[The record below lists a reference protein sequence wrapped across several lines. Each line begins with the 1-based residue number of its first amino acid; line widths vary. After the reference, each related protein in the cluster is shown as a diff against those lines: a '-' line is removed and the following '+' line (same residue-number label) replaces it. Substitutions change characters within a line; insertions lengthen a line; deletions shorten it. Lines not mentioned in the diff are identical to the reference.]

1 MKSEFSNLQTIAREI
16 RIEVIKML
24 AEAGS
29 GHTAGSLGMAD
40 IFTALYFGGILEK
53 DKEKLVLSN
62 GHICPVLYASLAM
75 AGYFPKEE
83 LLTLRKINSRLQGHP
98 KALEI
103 PGVEVTSGPLGQGF
117 SQAVGMA
124 LAGDSVYCITSDG
137 EHDEGETWEAI
148 MMAAKYKLFNLTVIV
163 DRNNIQI
170 DGTTDKVMPLEPLKE
185 KYLAFNWNALEIDGH
200 NFEEIFKAV
209 EEAKRIIDRPTVI
222 ICKTIPGKGV
232 AFMENDYRWH
242 GKAPNKEES
251 EKAIEELKNG

>member
-1 MKSEFSNLQTIAREI
+1 MTNEELKDIAKEI

-29 GHTAGSLGMAD
+29 GHSAGSLGMAD
-40 IFTALYFGGILEK
+40 VFAALYFGGILDK
-53 DKEKLVLSN
+53 DKDKLVLSN
-62 GHICPVLYASLAM
+62 GHICPVLYATLAM

-124 LAGDSVYCITSDG
+124 LAGKRVYCVTSDG

-148 MMAAKYKLFNLTVIV
+148 MLAAKYKLSNLTVFV

-170 DGTTDKVMPLEPLKE
+170 DGTTDEVMPLEPLKE
-185 KYLAFNWNALEIDGH
+185 KYLAFNWRALEIDGH
-200 NFEEIFKAV
+200 NFEEIFDAV
-209 EEAKRIIDRPTVI
+209 EQVKKVTDKPSVI
-222 ICKTIPGKGV
+222 ICKTVPGKGV
-232 AFMENDYRWH
+232 SFMENDYKWH
-242 GKAPNKEES
+242 GKAPNKEEA
-251 EKAIEELKNG
+251 ERAIEELQNNF